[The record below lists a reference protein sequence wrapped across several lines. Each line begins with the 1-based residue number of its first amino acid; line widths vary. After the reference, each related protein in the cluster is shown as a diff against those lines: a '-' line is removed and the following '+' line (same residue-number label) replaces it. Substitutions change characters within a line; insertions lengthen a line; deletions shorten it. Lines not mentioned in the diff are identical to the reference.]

1 MPIDQKYGRVTLE
14 RQRNIADDEPVI
26 VFRAQDRL
34 LLKLLKVY
42 RYFCDL
48 AGPPPNHLHAIDH
61 TARVVKEW
69 QADHPTK
76 IPSSTGYQPPRDG
89 DPHA

>member
-26 VFRAQDRL
+26 VFRAQDQLLPGLLRL
-34 LLKLLKVY
+34 Y
-42 RYFCDL
+42 RALCES
-48 AGPPPNHLHAIDH
+48 AGSPENHLRAIDH

-76 IPSSTGYQPPRDG
+76 IPSSTGYLPPRDG
-89 DPHA
+89 DSHA